1 MIQIKMTHEDIILMS
16 SLVLYFHEFPEISR
30 LIEINF
36 RRFSP
41 KISKNLDR
49 FGCVQKLSTVSCE
62 VSIYRI
68 TNFQF
73 HSVEKIY
80 S

>member
-1 MIQIKMTHEDIILMS
+1 MIQIKMTHEDIILMP

-49 FGCVQKLSTVSCE
+49 FGCV
-62 VSIYRI
+62 
-68 TNFQF
+68 
-73 HSVEKIY
+73 
-80 S
+80 